1 MFSFSIVEDLTGNGR
16 HKGMLALMKLDGT
29 TNATMRQTSLGLPSA
44 PAGQAKGESKHS
56 IIYISSVEL
65 SYPVGRRQDNGKAD
79 EAFRSSLYK
88 KVIAT
93 TSNGMKFVWMD
104 ETVSP
109 PLIGPARPYGRSSQ
123 CSPMHWGQ
131 EQWEKRFGKRE
142 L

>member
-1 MFSFSIVEDLTGNGR
+1 MFSSAIVEDLTDNGR
-16 HKGMLALMKLDGT
+16 HKGMLVLMKLDDAT
-29 TNATMRQTSLGLPSA
+29 TVKQTSQGFLSA
-44 PAGQAKGESKHS
+44 QEGQEKGESKHS
-56 IIYISSVEL
+56 IVYISSVEL
-65 SYPVGRRQDNGKAD
+65 SYPVGRRRDNGKAD
-79 EAFRSSLYK
+79 EALNASLYK

-93 TSNGMKFVWMD
+93 TSNGMRFVWMD

-109 PLIGPARPYGRSSQ
+109 PLIGPARPYGRSSR